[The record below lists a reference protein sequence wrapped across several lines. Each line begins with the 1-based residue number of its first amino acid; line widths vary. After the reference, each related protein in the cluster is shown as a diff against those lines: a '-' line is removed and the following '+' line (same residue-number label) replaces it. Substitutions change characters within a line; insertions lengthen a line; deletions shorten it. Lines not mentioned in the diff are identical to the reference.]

1 MPDAREPS
9 PPAADD
15 ATRAAIAARLV
26 AIREALLARIRT
38 QLARAGGTRLDAE
51 EVFSTTVRRTDILA
65 AAGRIAGS
73 IPDED
78 LLALATGI
86 ARRSAY
92 EKSRRTRRESGR
104 AARSREAAPVR
115 DPQSSSGQEPG
126 SLAVA
131 KDDRV
136 GRERA
141 FGELLEEFAALS
153 GSDRELGVGDALA
166 AAASLVPDDLEV
178 IGLRLRDAPWPVVA
192 EAIVTTVAG
201 AHRRYYRA
209 IAALAEAA
217 RAREAAP
224 RPPTP

>member
-9 PPAADD
+9 LPAADD

-26 AIREALLARIRT
+26 TIREALLARIRT

-86 ARRSAY
+86 ARRSAF

-104 AARSREAAPVR
+104 AARSRDEAPDRLPLPSTGIGPVAH
-115 DPQSSSGQEPG
+115 PG
-126 SLAVA
+126 
-131 KDDRV
+131 V
-136 GRERA
+136 GSA
-141 FGELLEEFAALS
+141 GGAIGELLEELAALS
-153 GSDRELGVGDALA
+153 GGDERAGLGDTLA
-166 AAASLVPDDLEV
+166 MAARLGPDDLEV

-192 EAIVTTVAG
+192 EAIGTTVAG

-224 RPPTP
+224 RTPTP

>member
-86 ARRSAY
+86 ARR
-92 EKSRRTRRESGR
+92 
-104 AARSREAAPVR
+104 
-115 DPQSSSGQEPG
+115 
-126 SLAVA
+126 
-131 KDDRV
+131 
-136 GRERA
+136 
-141 FGELLEEFAALS
+141 
-153 GSDRELGVGDALA
+153 
-166 AAASLVPDDLEV
+166 
-178 IGLRLRDAPWPVVA
+178 
-192 EAIVTTVAG
+192 
-201 AHRRYYRA
+201 
-209 IAALAEAA
+209 
-217 RAREAAP
+217 
-224 RPPTP
+224 